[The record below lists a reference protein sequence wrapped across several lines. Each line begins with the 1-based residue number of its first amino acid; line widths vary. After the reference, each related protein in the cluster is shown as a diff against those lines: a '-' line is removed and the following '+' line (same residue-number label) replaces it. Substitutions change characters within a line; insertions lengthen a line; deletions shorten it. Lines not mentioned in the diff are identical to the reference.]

1 MAIIGTDIH
10 QAAQLLQNEVI
21 GIPTETVY
29 GLAGNAYNADLVARI
44 FDVKQRPTFDPLI
57 VHTSSISRISDFAQA
72 IPVDLMPLA
81 EKFWPGPLTLLV
93 ERNAKIPDLVTSG
106 LPHVAVRIPN
116 HPLTLQLLD
125 QLDFP
130 LAAPSA
136 NPFGYVSPTTAQH
149 VNDQLGDKIPYILD
163 GGACQVGLESTIVGL
178 IDDEITVFRLG
189 GLSLESIEDV
199 VGKVQVRSHSSN
211 PQAPGMLDSH
221 YSPRKKVLLGN
232 IPELL
237 QNHRDQSPVLIRFSS
252 LLSEYPEALQLVLS
266 PKASVAE
273 AAINL
278 FKYLRLADQFE
289 TSLILAELVPE
300 IGLGRA
306 INDRLKR
313 AAFH

>member
-57 VHTSSISRISDFAQA
+57 VHTSSIERISDFAQS
-72 IPVDLMPLA
+72 IPDALMPLA

-93 ERNAKIPDLVTSG
+93 ERIAKIPDLVSSG

-125 QLDFP
+125 QLEFP

-149 VNDQLGDKIPYILD
+149 VNDQLGDKIPFILD

-178 IDDEITVFRLG
+178 IDGVITVFRLG
-189 GLSLESIEDV
+189 GLSLESIEGV

-221 YSPRKKVLLGN
+221 YSPRKKVLLGI

-237 QNHRDQSPVLIRFSS
+237 KNHRDQSPVLIRFSS

-266 PKASVAE
+266 PKASVSE

-278 FKYLRLADQFE
+278 FKYLRLADQFG